1 MSGLAAIRG
10 AVQAAAD
17 SPAAIDAATRQLLS
31 EIAGRNG
38 LDPGAVV
45 AVWFTQ
51 TADLA
56 AAYPAATARGMG
68 WSDAAFLCAQEP
80 SVPGGLP
87 RAIRA
92 LVLAEGLPGP
102 PRHAYLGA
110 ATSLRP
116 DLDDDD
122 GADA

>member
-1 MSGLAAIRG
+1 MSALAAIRG

-17 SPAAIDAATRQLLS
+17 SPAAIDAATRLLLS
-31 EIAGRNG
+31 EIAGRNR

-51 TADLA
+51 TADLV

-68 WSDAAFLCAQEP
+68 WTGAAFLCAQEA

-92 LVLAEGLPGP
+92 LVLAEGLSGP

-110 ATSLRP
+110 AMSLRP
-116 DLDDDD
+116 DLDDD